1 MFSSLLIAMTSIIRE
16 TRSKSAKLFHRIRNI
31 NSAFEVATCSPLAL
45 LYSFESVLERH
56 HSHMCHFL
64 INDPQCNILNRLN
77 FAEKSEMRSI
87 LTHAILSTDMA
98 KHADEMELLYKCA
111 ANNPPFDKTDKK
123 SRYMLISFIL
133 HSAGESTSDNS
144 RIVNAV
150 FRYWRSNSRYFHC
163 R

>member
-1 MFSSLLIAMTSIIRE
+1 
-16 TRSKSAKLFHRIRNI
+16 
-31 NSAFEVATCSPLAL
+31 
-45 LYSFESVLERH
+45 
-56 HSHMCHFL
+56 MCHFL
-64 INDPQCNILNRLN
+64 INDPQCNILNQLN

-133 HSAGESTSDNS
+133 HSAGESISDDC
-144 RIVNAV
+144 IIALNAV
-150 FRYWRSNSRYFHC
+150 FRYWRSNSRCFNC